1 MTHYTTI
8 EQSKKLVELGLD
20 PLTSDMYYSF
30 TGEHIKDAKDEDFS
44 VSVGL
49 ASAIRD
55 KHFSYRYG
63 YVIPCWSLGAL
74 LEIMPEQITY
84 SYFEPFP
91 LGFFKGSKEEYSK
104 YGHYWIQYF
113 CTEHGG
119 AYIQTNGHT
128 TIEAAYN
135 MVCWLLENGYIK
147 KGE

>member
-74 LEIMPEQITY
+74 LEMMPD
-84 SYFEPFP
+84 
-91 LGFFKGSKEEYSK
+91 GV
-104 YGHYWIQYF
+104 
-113 CTEHGG
+113 
-119 AYIQTNGHT
+119 QTNSNYT
-128 TIEAAYN
+128 CVTIDITFVHNAVVTGSHRVKYNTYLEAAYN
-135 MVCWLLENGYIK
+135 MVCWLLENGYIQ

>member
-1 MTHYTTI
+1 MTHYTTL
-8 EQSKKLVELGLD
+8 EQSKKLVELGLNPD
-20 PLTSDMYYSF
+20 TADMVIVKENTYCNALSAFNGVTLCQNYNE
-30 TGEHIKDAKDEDFS
+30 TKDKTN
-44 VSVGL
+44 
-49 ASAIRD
+49 
-55 KHFSYRYG
+55 Y
-63 YVIPCWSLGAL
+63 IPCWSLGAL
-74 LEIMPEQITY
+74 LDVMPEQITY

-113 CTEHGG
+113 CTKHGG

-147 KGE
+147 KGEGDGNI